1 MIFAVKLFS
10 GILSQFFVYLISIFS
25 FFWFGKWI
33 AKTTCQKL
41 DLAVNVQLM
50 LSYPVTYRSFRPY
63 RLQVRGRDT
72 KHVSCVCLGERQTC
86 ERRTTGVALER
97 ILLFRVFEW
106 RETLKTN
113 ILVTSSA
120 RESATTLTLLCF
132 SFIINKRADTSLL
145 AEVSHDEAKMRERRE
160 SLSFLSFL
168 PRRERPLLTGKADT
182 WNETV

>member
-10 GILSQFFVYLISIFS
+10 GFLSQFFLYLISIFS

-50 LSYPVTYRSFRPY
+50 LSCYRTPSPIDPSVRTDS
-63 RLQVRGRDT
+63 RWGEGGTLKVRGRDT

-86 ERRTTGVALER
+86 GRRTTGVALER

-120 RESATTLTLLCF
+120 RESATTFTLLCF
-132 SFIINKRADTSLL
+132 NFMINKR
-145 AEVSHDEAKMRERRE
+145 
-160 SLSFLSFL
+160 
-168 PRRERPLLTGKADT
+168 ADT